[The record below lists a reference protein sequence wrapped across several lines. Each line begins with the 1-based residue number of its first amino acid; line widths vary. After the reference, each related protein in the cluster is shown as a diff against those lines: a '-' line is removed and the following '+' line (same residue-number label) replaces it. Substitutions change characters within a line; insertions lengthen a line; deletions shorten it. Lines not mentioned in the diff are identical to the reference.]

1 MYTFLCYVYN
11 KAFKENSYRFSTAS
25 DFKRK
30 KITHTIQKYKKIF
43 FRTYKLKSL
52 SGQSFSKKN
61 PTKQKKHFK
70 MHFPFCTRRFKFSM
84 KKGFRGRMYAIHV
97 LNSTTNSRLK
107 LI

>member
-43 FRTYKLKSL
+43 FRTYKLK
-52 SGQSFSKKN
+52 
-61 PTKQKKHFK
+61 
-70 MHFPFCTRRFKFSM
+70 
-84 KKGFRGRMYAIHV
+84 V
-97 LNSTTNSRLK
+97 
-107 LI
+107 